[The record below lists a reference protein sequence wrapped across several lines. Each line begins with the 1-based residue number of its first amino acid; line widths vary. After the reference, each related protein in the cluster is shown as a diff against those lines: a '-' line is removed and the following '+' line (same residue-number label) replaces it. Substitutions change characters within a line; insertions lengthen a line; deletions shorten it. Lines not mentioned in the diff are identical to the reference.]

1 MTLLDR
7 HILAR
12 FLLNFAILFAI
23 MFVFAAAIDL
33 VLALDEF
40 VEAADRLAPEDA
52 SPVDRLWLLLRLAV
66 DFQAPRGFQFYAFLH
81 GMLAIGAM
89 GFTLSRMHRHRELVA
104 MLSAGIS
111 MHRIAMPFV
120 VGMFVLGL
128 VQLVNQEL
136 FLPRVAPLLIRGHGE
151 IGQRTIQAFPVDFT
165 RDDRGALLQAAEFDP
180 TAGTLTGVTI
190 LERDERGR
198 TRRRITADAATWGAE
213 PAADGDGDG
222 TVTGWR
228 LEGGRGVRLDVTAV
242 AAMEGSG
249 AGGGG
254 GVGGTSPA
262 GPGTGAGA
270 GPGPVGSPGI
280 ETGSMRM
287 EREAAA
293 FFPTNL
299 SPRVLVLRR
308 HGAYASMLSLR
319 QIEEILA
326 SPGAVDRE
334 SLIQSLARYRW
345 SRFSSVIVNVL
356 LMWLALPAF
365 LLRGPANL
373 LLRSLLCAGI
383 TLPAVIVAAIFM
395 LVTIP
400 GFPPAVSVFV
410 PALVLAPVVLA
421 QWLRVET

>member
-12 FLLNFAILFAI
+12 FLLNFAILFVI
-23 MFVFAAAIDL
+23 MFVFAGAIDF

-40 VEAADRLAPEDA
+40 VEAAGRLAEEGA
-52 SPVDRLWLLLRLAV
+52 GHAERLWLLVRLAA

-104 MLSAGIS
+104 MLAAGIS

-136 FLPRVAPLLIRGHGE
+136 FLPRVAPLLIRGHEE
-151 IGQRTIQAFPVDFT
+151 IGQRTIRAFPVDFT
-165 RDDRGALLQAAEFDP
+165 RDDRGTLLQAAEFHP
-180 TAGTLTGVTI
+180 SAGTLSGVTI

-198 TRRRITADAATWGAE
+198 TRRRVTADAATWAVEETPEG
-213 PAADGDGDG
+213 P
-222 TVTGWR
+222 VTGWR
-228 LEGGRGVRLDVTAV
+228 LEGGEGVRLDMRAV
-242 AAMEGSG
+242 AAMRGGEAA
-249 AGGGG
+249 AGGGPTTG
-254 GVGGTSPA
+254 GGGA
-262 GPGTGAGA
+262 VPGTVA
-270 GPGPVGSPGI
+270 PESV
-280 ETGSMRM
+280 RM
-287 EREAAA
+287 EREAVA

-326 SPGAVDRE
+326 NPGAVDRE
-334 SLIQSLARYRW
+334 ALIQALSRYRW

-383 TLPAVIVAAIFM
+383 TLPAVILAAIFT

-400 GFPPAVSVFV
+400 GFPPAVSVFL